1 MYNGYHQRVSKYRN
15 TTLFVTTVV
24 DLFEMKFFPLFEGN
38 NAMKRQ
44 SISYLFSLGFKL
56 CLQFMYFTMILNVM
70 TECGIQI
77 NAQFKSMISI
87 SNNKYLIFS

>member
-1 MYNGYHQRVSKYRN
+1 MVI
-15 TTLFVTTVV
+15 TVR

-38 NAMKRQ
+38 SAVKRQ
-44 SISYLFSLGFKL
+44 SWGFKL
-56 CLQFMYFTMILNVM
+56 RVQFMYFTTILNMM